1 MSIWKTENKIESKNS
16 FYQKIENYY
25 SEIAGDLIPVDLMQN
40 IINKITNSQ
49 YDTYQRFWKQYPKS
63 RKRYSKL
70 KIEDLEHPS
79 THYEITDFF
88 KQNDKL
94 NYREF
99 SKIFLKMN
107 DEEFDN
113 YELRK
118 HQYETK

>member
-1 MSIWKTENKIESKNS
+1 MSIWKTENDIESKES
-16 FYQKIENYY
+16 FYQKIEKYY
-25 SEIAGDLIPVDLMQN
+25 SEIADELIPVDLIQK
-40 IINKITNSQ
+40 IIVKITNSQ
-49 YDTYQRFWKQYPKS
+49 YDRYQRFWKQYPKS

-70 KIEDLEHPS
+70 KIEDLEHPF
-79 THYEITDFF
+79 THYEITDFL

-99 SKIFLKMN
+99 SKILLKMN

>member
-1 MSIWKTENKIESKNS
+1 MSIWKTENEIESKEN
-16 FYQKIENYY
+16 FYQKIEKYY
-25 SEIAGDLIPVDLMQN
+25 SEIANELIPLDLIQK
-40 IINKITNSQ
+40 IIVNITNSQ

-70 KIEDLEHPS
+70 KIEDLEHPF
-79 THYEITDFF
+79 THYEITDFL

-99 SKIFLKMN
+99 SKFLLKMN
-107 DEEFDN
+107 EEEFDN

>member
-1 MSIWKTENKIESKNS
+1 MSIWKTENEIESKEN
-16 FYQKIENYY
+16 FYQKIEKYY
-25 SEIAGDLIPVDLMQN
+25 SEIADELIPVDLIQM
-40 IINKITNSQ
+40 IIVKITNSQ

-63 RKRYSKL
+63 RKRYSML
-70 KIEDLEHPS
+70 KIEDLEHPF
-79 THYEITDFF
+79 THYEITDFL

-99 SKIFLKMN
+99 SKILLKMN

>member
-1 MSIWKTENKIESKNS
+1 MSIWKTENEIESKED
-16 FYQKIENYY
+16 FYQKIEKYY
-25 SEIAGDLIPVDLMQN
+25 SEIANELIPIDLIQEI
-40 IINKITNSQ
+40 IINITNSQ

-70 KIEDLEHPS
+70 KIEDLEHPF
-79 THYEITDFF
+79 THYEITDFL
-88 KQNDKL
+88 KKNDKL

-99 SKIFLKMN
+99 SKILLKMN
-107 DEEFDN
+107 DEEFDK